1 MDKVSLVLFWISF
14 AGLVGSSVLF
24 GYELLQRRAG
34 TVPAKM
40 VTAVSLIVLTASIG
54 LNSMA
59 NKGTPLTGGNELI
72 LAAWALLVLFFVI
85 EYVLKFKKYG
95 IALVPVAVILMAVA
109 QLVGRAEGDIAPMP
123 AALGAQ
129 MQGLGVGFHVLLIVF
144 ANMLFLVGAI
154 ASALYLYQDK
164 QLKTHSTSLLSR
176 RLPALANLER
186 LASRS
191 VAIALPVYLAGQ
203 VLGVIRAI
211 NVDAAGWWSD
221 PRVMMSGAV
230 LIVFVAF
237 SVLTI
242 RNKMSGRTT
251 SWIAVVGGILVIVL
265 MIIAR
270 TLPIGFHVFGNIF

>member
-1 MDKVSLVLFWISF
+1 MDKVSLALFWMSF

-40 VTAVSLIVLTASIG
+40 VTAVSLIVLTVSIG
-54 LNSMA
+54 LNSME
-59 NKGTPLTGGNELI
+59 NKGTPLTGSNELI

-85 EYVLKFKKYG
+85 EYALKFKKYG
-95 IALVPVAVILMAVA
+95 IALVPVAVVLMGVA
-109 QLVGRAEGDIAPMP
+109 QLVSRAEGNIAPMP
-123 AALGAQ
+123 AALGEQ

-203 VLGVIRAI
+203 LLGVIRAI
-211 NVDAAGWWSD
+211 NVDASGWWSD

-230 LIVFVAF
+230 LIVFVVFA
-237 SVLTI
+237 VLTI

>member
-1 MDKVSLVLFWISF
+1 MDKVSVALFWVAF
-14 AGLVGSSVLF
+14 AGLAGSSVLF
-24 GYELLQRRAG
+24 SYELIQRRAG

-40 VTAVSLIVLTASIG
+40 VAAISLLILTVSIG

-72 LAAWALLVLFFVI
+72 LAAWALLVLFFLI

-109 QLVGRAEGDIAPMP
+109 QLVGRAEGDIAPVS
-123 AALGAQ
+123 ALLGEQ

-144 ANMLFLVGAI
+144 ANMLFLVAAI

-176 RLPALANLER
+176 RLPALANLEK

-191 VAIALPVYLAGQ
+191 VTIALPVYLAGQ
-203 VLGVIRAI
+203 LLGVIRAI

-221 PRVMMSGAV
+221 PRVMMSAAV
-230 LIVFVAF
+230 LIVFVVF
-237 SVLTI
+237 SVLTM

-270 TLPIGFHVFGNIF
+270 TLPVGFHVFGNII